1 MEVSVEHHDG
11 VRQDEDRVT
20 RAEQLADQVRIALPV
35 SGGECLE
42 TVMMMMM
49 MMAIAC
55 DDDDDDGDDDVNAD
69 DDDGY
74 CW

>member
-42 TVMMMMM
+42 TMMMMM
-49 MMAIAC
+49 IMAIAC
-55 DDDDDDGDDDVNAD
+55 DDDD
-69 DDDGY
+69 GY